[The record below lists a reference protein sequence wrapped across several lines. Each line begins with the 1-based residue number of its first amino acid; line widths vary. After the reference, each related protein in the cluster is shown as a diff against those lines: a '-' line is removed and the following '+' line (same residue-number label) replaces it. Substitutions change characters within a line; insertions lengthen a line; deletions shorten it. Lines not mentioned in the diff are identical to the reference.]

1 MVDIPKELGYRE
13 THEWVRNEGDGTVTV
28 GITDYAQDSLGDIV
42 YVELPELGDEL
53 DLGQEAGVVESVKA
67 ASDIFAPLT
76 GTVIA
81 INEALEDTPEIINA
95 SPYGD
100 GWFYRLRLA
109 DPAELDDLL
118 DAQAYLEVVEE
129 EQDHEE

>member
-67 ASDIFAPLT
+67 ASDVFAPLT

-118 DAQAYLEVVEE
+118 DAQAYLDVVEE
-129 EQDHEE
+129 EQDSDE